1 MTGVAH
7 VANGDS
13 MSNAPLS
20 ARDLPLGTIAPDA
33 PYNLMLA
40 ETIAAAKQ
48 GNEPDDARLDALQT
62 AQTELWSELNQRKAA
77 GMQDYARFAAT
88 QYGFAVKES
97 GGVDFPWKFT
107 EHHRVGWESHF
118 YTSNP
123 ETKTLDPI
131 ELDHSRPRVIVFATG
146 RAFAEQNARLGQLAT
161 KEALRNAR
169 HVMSAQVYLVGSRLV
184 PDYGAGNTQVAAVA
198 YDMVTSDEETPALR
212 NQAILDPSFTHH
224 ASMMA
229 AERIFGPMVGE
240 IETHPTGRFIRYD
253 GQLDGKPLPDDEII
267 NNLSKLVLVGGSVGC
282 VVAHQ
287 VWHWLDGILAELQ
300 VTETV
305 RNEAMRSF
313 LVVNLGPTTVL
324 GNDGRMNRLSVINRM
339 DEFVFAGNDI
349 DPIVTAS
356 DETGTPYVPAQ
367 GAESSECH
375 VVLDAPATFTNGP
388 DGRVF
393 DPVPTHFGHSMKH
406 YTNGLRDLG
415 LKSLIGK
422 TLDHH
427 GAFALGDLM
436 KSWTSSNTSN

>member
-1 MTGVAH
+1 
-7 VANGDS
+7 

-20 ARDLPLGTIAPDA
+20 PRDLPLGTIAPDA

-48 GNEPDDARLDALQT
+48 GTEPDEVRLDALQS
-62 AQTELWSELNQRKAA
+62 AQAELWSELNARKAR

-88 QYGFAVKES
+88 QYGFALNDS
-97 GGVDFPWKFT
+97 GGLDFPWKFT

-123 ETKTLDPI
+123 ETKTLDPV
-131 ELDHSRPRVIVFATG
+131 ELDNSRPRVIVFATG

-184 PDYGAGNTQVAAVA
+184 PDYASGDIQVAAVA

-267 NNLSKLVLVGGSVGC
+267 NNLSQLVLVGGSVGC

-300 VTETV
+300 VSKNV

-324 GNDGRMNRLSVINRM
+324 PNDARMNRLSVINRM

-349 DPIVTAS
+349 EPIVAAS
-356 DETGTPYVPAQ
+356 GQAGSPFVPAT
-367 GAESSECH
+367 GAESSEWH
-375 VVLDAPATFTNGP
+375 VVLDVPATFTAGP
-388 DGRVF
+388 EGRVF
-393 DPVPTHFGHSMKH
+393 DPVPTHFGHSMKY

-415 LKSLIGK
+415 LSSLIGL
-422 TLDHH
+422 TLKHH
-427 GAFALGDLM
+427 GAFALGDM
-436 KSWTSSNTSN
+436 MASWKSSSTSN